1 MDHEQAP
8 TNHDQ
13 SGASPHDSP
22 VHSHLGYRSVI
33 ASSINL
39 VQSYRRSQLFVGDNL
54 PNSFRESSFNTHYL
68 SSGTHRDFHD
78 GTESEAGEDDR
89 SYATFSDR
97 DGQME
102 RAQGD
107 EDVLSEEEEEE
118 DDDDEDDDR
127 ENLPSSFVPPNAFG
141 SRRMTNTRS
150 SRPGPS
156 NFTRQWT
163 RQTTSSIRSRPANY
177 DADFPGGSPRL
188 PIHNRALERTL
199 TTESSQLISPKL
211 SFPRYS
217 SLPRPGESHGPGRRL
232 STARSSFRHRER
244 PGSETES
251 TAESQDPRQAT
262 LSHSS
267 SSHSLRLAPA
277 GGTSTFGQ
285 TLFNAFNIL
294 CGVGLLSEPLA
305 FSAMGWIGGVL
316 MFIFCGLS
324 TNYTAKILARLMAED
339 RFLLTYNDIC
349 YKAFGRS
356 MQYPIAGLFCL
367 ELFALSVA
375 LMVIFGDSLA
385 TIFPSVSADSFK
397 IMAFCLVLP
406 TVFMPFQFLSY
417 TSLIGLVSSLTLVG
431 AVVFDGLVKE
441 DAPGSIFHPAKTSLS
456 PSHRWGLSAGLMMS
470 GFSGHSVMPSLA
482 REMRN
487 PQDFNRMVD
496 YAYVAAGSMYMIVGL
511 IGYLMFGD
519 DVSQE
524 ITQDILRTP
533 GYPKMINQ
541 FAIWMVGINPIA
553 KFALCTRPLNV
564 TIEHLLNLTSI
575 EDASDPH
582 GPPAQKRAT
591 PVPPGS
597 QAKSPA
603 SNTGTNPAHPLTP
616 HSTHSDLRGSY
627 HDPAPGST
635 GKVTPAVLT
644 KALGRTI
651 SRTVVTSLVVIVS
664 IAMPNF
670 ERVMAFLGAFA
681 AFVIC
686 TILPVSAE
694 MIMTKGQGRSPT
706 TKLIN
711 IVLLVVS
718 VVMAVI
724 GTTYSFL
731 PSVHA

>member
-1 MDHEQAP
+1 MEQDTGLPDHP
-8 TNHDQ
+8 TTPP
-13 SGASPHDSP
+13 GGGSPEHT
-22 VHSHLGYRSVI
+22 HSGYRSMI

-54 PNSFRESSFNTHYL
+54 PNSFRESSFNTNYL
-68 SSGTHRDFHD
+68 PSNHPYRALHD
-78 GTESEAGEDDR
+78 GNESNDGEEDDQ
-89 SYATFSDR
+89 SYVTSS
-97 DGQME
+97 E
-102 RAQGD
+102 REGHHHEHDD
-107 EDVLSEEEEEE
+107 EFYDE
-118 DDDDEDDDR
+118 DDDDDEHDYDR
-127 ENLPSSFVPPNAFG
+127 DLPSSFVPPNALG
-141 SRRMTNTRS
+141 SRRLPPSRAANTGF
-150 SRPGPS
+150 P
-156 NFTRQWT
+156 RQWT
-163 RQTTSSIRSRPANY
+163 RQTTSSIRSHPHNY
-177 DADFPGGSPRL
+177 DADFPGDSPRL
-188 PIHNRALERTL
+188 AIHNRALERTQ
-199 TTESSQLISPKL
+199 TAESSQLITPQL
-211 SFPRYS
+211 SFPRYG
-217 SLPRPGESHGPGRRL
+217 SLPRPGDPPGRRF
-232 STARSSFRHRER
+232 STARSSFRRR
-244 PGSETES
+244 DRLGSEAGS
-251 TAESQDPRQAT
+251 TAESQDNRHRP
-262 LSHSS
+262 LSHISS
-267 SSHSLRLAPA
+267 NHSLRLAPP

-339 RFLLTYNDIC
+339 RYLLTYNDIC

-397 IMAFCLVLP
+397 MLAFCLVLP
-406 TVFMPFQFLSY
+406 TVFMPFQILSY

-441 DAPGSIFHPAKTSLS
+441 DAPGSIFHPAKTSLT

-496 YAYVAAGSMYMIVGL
+496 YAYVAAGSMYLIVGL

-533 GYPKMINQ
+533 GYPKVINQ
-541 FAIWMVGINPIA
+541 FAIWMVGINPVA

-564 TIEHLLNLTSI
+564 TIEHLLNLTSL
-575 EDASDPH
+575 EEVSDAH
-582 GPPAQKRAT
+582 GPAIGKQ
-591 PVPPGS
+591 G
-597 QAKSPA
+597 
-603 SNTGTNPAHPLTP
+603 
-616 HSTHSDLRGSY
+616 
-627 HDPAPGST
+627 APGSVSQNNKPAQAMEQQVSPRT
-635 GKVTPAVLT
+635 VPSDLPASACQDAAAPGSSESSCADPSASKAHASKVWS
-644 KALGRTI
+644 KALGRTV
-651 SRTVVTSLVVIVS
+651 SRTVVTCLVVLVS
-664 IAMPNF
+664 ILMPNF

-694 MIMTKGQGRSPT
+694 MVLTRGQGRSPA
-706 TKLIN
+706 TKRIN
-711 IVLLVVS
+711 VLLLLVS
-718 VVMAVI
+718 AVLATI
-724 GTTYSFL
+724 GTVYSFL
-731 PSVHA
+731 P

>member
-1 MDHEQAP
+1 MDQEAASSHPAE
-8 TNHDQ
+8 
-13 SGASPHDSP
+13 ASPPESP
-22 VHSHLGYRSVI
+22 EQPHAGYRSVI

-39 VQSYRRSQLFVGDNL
+39 VQSYRRSQLFIGDNL
-54 PNSFRESSFNTHYL
+54 PNSFSESSFNANYL
-68 SSGTHRDFHD
+68 SSRQHRGVHD
-78 GTESEAGEDDR
+78 GAESDNDDDGR
-89 SYATFSDR
+89 SYATSFSDR
-97 DGQME
+97 DGEIE
-102 RAQGD
+102 RAEGD
-107 EDVLSEEEEEE
+107 EEYS
-118 DDDDEDDDR
+118 DDEDTDR
-127 ENLPSSFVPPNAFG
+127 DLPSSFLPPNAFG
-141 SRRMTNTRS
+141 SRRLPA
-150 SRPGPS
+150 SRCSRASQASFP
-156 NFTRQWT
+156 RQWT
-163 RQTTSSIRSRPANY
+163 RQTSGSARSRLPNQEG
-177 DADFPGGSPRL
+177 DLPGGPHSPRSTQF
-188 PIHNRALERTL
+188 NRTLERTP
-199 TTESSQLISPKL
+199 TAESSQLITPQL
-211 SFPRYS
+211 SFPRYG
-217 SLPRPGESHGPGRRL
+217 SLNGESSGRRF

-244 PGSETES
+244 PDSEAGSA
-251 TAESQDPRQAT
+251 AESQDPRQPT
-262 LSHSS
+262 PSHCSS
-267 SSHSLRLAPA
+267 TSRADFRHPPA
-277 GGTSTFGQ
+277 LGTSTFGQ

-305 FSAMGWIGGVL
+305 FSAMGWVGGVL
-316 MFIFCGLS
+316 LFIFCGLS

-385 TIFPSVSADSFK
+385 TIFPDISADSFK
-397 IMAFCLVLP
+397 ILAFCLVLP
-406 TVFMPFQFLSY
+406 TVFMPLPLLSY

-431 AVVFDGLVKE
+431 VVVFDGLVKE
-441 DAPGSIFHPAKTSLS
+441 EAPGSIFHPAKTSLS

-496 YAYVAAGSMYMIVGL
+496 YAYVAAGSMYLIVGL

-524 ITQDILRTP
+524 ITQDLLRTP
-533 GYPKMINQ
+533 GFPTAINH
-541 FAIWMVGINPIA
+541 FGIWMVGINPVA

-564 TIEHLLNLTSI
+564 TIEHLLNLTSM
-575 EDASDPH
+575 DDMSDPH
-582 GPPAQKRAT
+582 APAIQKRST
-591 PVPPGS
+591 PVPTS
-597 QAKSPA
+597 QALPKNAVS
-603 SNTGTNPAHPLTP
+603 SHPNQLTP
-616 HSTHSDLRGSY
+616 RSTHSDLRGSY
-627 HDPAPGST
+627 HEAASGSAGKNKPAMF
-635 GKVTPAVLT
+635 T

-664 IAMPNF
+664 ILLPNF
-670 ERVMAFLGAFA
+670 ERVMGFLGAFA

-694 MIMTKGQGRSPT
+694 MIMTRGQGRSPT
-706 TKLIN
+706 TKIIN

-718 VVMAVI
+718 VVMAAI

-731 PSVHA
+731 PA